1 MSTVALILIL
11 ISSIAH
17 ALWNLYAKR
26 NEPSLPMFLLANLAG
41 AAICLPGLLMHCQAL
56 ARFTPEIWGLM
67 VCTGLF
73 QAIYCCGLAL
83 SYRSGEI
90 SRAYPVARAVPVVA
104 VAAVSLAA
112 GVAIGPAA
120 LTGMVIVV
128 AGCLL
133 IPTDRLQDLRL
144 SSYRRPW
151 LLYAL
156 TAALGTAGYTILDDR
171 CLRLIR
177 EVSGLSPVRAAVVFL
192 VFDTFV
198 SFLWLSLFVSCRR
211 ADRRQLGELLRVGKF
226 RCVRL
231 GAAMYLTY
239 LMVLT
244 AMGYASDVSYIAAM
258 RQLSIPLGAALGV
271 VVLGE
276 SASRT
281 KQLGIAV
288 TCAGLLLVSLS

>member
-26 NEPSLPMFLLANLAG
+26 NEPSLPMFQLANLAG
-41 AAICLPGLLMHCQAL
+41 ATVCLPGLLIHCRVV
-56 ARFTPEIWGLM
+56 ARFTPEIWVLII
-67 VCTGLF
+67 CAGLF

-90 SRAYPVARAVPVVA
+90 SRAYPVARAVPVVV
-104 VAAVSLAA
+104 VAAVSLAE
-112 GVAIGPAA
+112 GVAIGSAA
-120 LTGMVIVV
+120 LAGMAIVV

-133 IPTDRLQDLRL
+133 IPTDRFGDLRL

-151 LLYAL
+151 LLYAII
-156 TAALGTAGYTILDDR
+156 AALGTSGYTILDDR

-177 EVSGLSPVRAAVVFL
+177 EVSGLTAVRAAVVFL

-198 SFLWLSLFVSCRR
+198 SFLWLSLFVGF
-211 ADRRQLGELLRVGKF
+211 RQAERLQLAELLRAGKL
-226 RCVRL
+226 RCL
-231 GAAMYLTY
+231 KIGAAMYLTY
-239 LMVLT
+239 LLVLT

-258 RQLSIPLGAALGV
+258 RQLSIPLGATLGV

-281 KQLGIAV
+281 KRLGIVV
-288 TCAGLLLVSLS
+288 TFAGLILVSLG